1 MERLLA
7 AAATSHRGISAASH
21 PNIGACSRLSGPLGN
36 SRIEMTTNKA
46 CTAAPCRQSNKV
58 GAFGHGQHVG
68 RSPWRVRRSGETHQQ
83 VTRRRHA
90 PAAAR
95 RDDADAP
102 QLTPDD
108 PAVVLMKPTKAQRGH
123 GPWHP
128 GRRSRLPCD
137 RVPQIHRGVSEQRG
151 WGDPL
156 WRPAPPALFTP
167 EGLRQG
173 FLMNTTRGHRYT
185 KERLPGALREK

>member
-1 MERLLA
+1 
-7 AAATSHRGISAASH
+7 
-21 PNIGACSRLSGPLGN
+21 
-36 SRIEMTTNKA
+36 MTTNQA

-58 GAFGHGQHVG
+58 GAFGHGQHGG